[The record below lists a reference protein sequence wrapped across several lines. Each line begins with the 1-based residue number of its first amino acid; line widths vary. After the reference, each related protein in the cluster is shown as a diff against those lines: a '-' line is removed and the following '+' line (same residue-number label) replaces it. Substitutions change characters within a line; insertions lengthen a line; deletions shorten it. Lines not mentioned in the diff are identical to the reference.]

1 MGVNLARSR
10 PQPGQENLVTHQDD
24 ATISIFMCGDVMTG
38 RGIDQILPHPVD
50 PRIHEWFVKD
60 ARRYVG
66 LAERVNGLIPK
77 PVPFGYVWGEAL
89 DVLKELRPDVKLIN
103 LETSVTT
110 CDSFWPG
117 KGINYRMH
125 PANFPAITAAGIDVC
140 AVANNH
146 VLDWGYQGLEET
158 LRTLEEAGIKGAGA
172 GRDDAQAAAPA
183 TVAVPGKGRVHV
195 FSFADAS
202 SGVPE
207 EWGADRDEPGVSL
220 LPDLSEETAQ
230 TIAERVMKVKKQGDL
245 VIASIHWGGNWGFEV
260 PEEHRTFARSLVDNS
275 GVDVVHGHSSH
286 HVKGIEVYREKLII
300 YGCGDFLTD
309 YEGIRGYEKYR
320 GDLGLMY
327 FASLNLLDGTLKGLR
342 LVPTRVRKF
351 QVARALA
358 EETRWL
364 RETLNR
370 EGKVFGNHVDEGDD
384 ETLVLRWE

>member
-1 MGVNLARSR
+1 MNNSIAETV
-10 PQPGQENLVTHQDD
+10 
-24 ATISIFMCGDVMTG
+24 ISIFMCGDVMTG

-50 PRIHEWFVKD
+50 PRIHESYVTD
-60 ARRYVG
+60 ARRYVQ
-66 LAERVNGLIPK
+66 LAETASGTIPK
-77 PVPFGYVWGEAL
+77 PVPFSYIWGETM
-89 DVLKELRPDVKLIN
+89 DVFDELRPDVKLIN

-110 CDSFWPG
+110 CDNFWPG

-125 PANFPAITAAGIDVC
+125 PANLSAITAAGIDVC

-158 LRTLEEAGIKGAGA
+158 LRTLKEAGIKGAGA

-195 FSFADAS
+195 FSFADVS

-207 EWGADRDEPGVSL
+207 EWAAGRDKPGVSL
-220 LPDLSEETAQ
+220 LPDLTGKTAQ
-230 TIAERVMKVKKQGDL
+230 AIAERVMKVKEQGDL

-260 PEEHRTFARSLVDNS
+260 PEEQITFARSLVDRC

-286 HVKGIEVYREKLII
+286 HVKGVEVHRGKLII

-309 YEGIRGYEKYR
+309 YEGIRGYEQYR

-327 FASLNLLDGTLKGLR
+327 FASLNLLDGTLKELR

-351 QVARALA
+351 QVGRALA

-364 RETLNR
+364 RDTLNR
-370 EGKVFGNHVDEGDD
+370 EGKVFGNHVEEGDD
-384 ETLVLRWE
+384 EALLLRWESRPGGLP